1 MVAIGEAR
9 GVSPAQVALTWMLG
23 RPGVTS
29 VVIGARTEE
38 QLKQNLGAGDLTL
51 GTEERAKLD
60 RVSQRPLAYPY
71 WHQAQTASDRLS
83 PADLS
88 LIGPHLG
95 LMRLGSPKRRSNRE
109 GGSMAA

>member
-1 MVAIGEAR
+1 MTSR
-9 GVSPAQVALTWMLG
+9 GSTTSSKLWSRSAKRAASSPAQVALAWLLG

-51 GTEERAKLD
+51 GLEERASLD
-60 RVSQRPLAYPY
+60 RVSRRPLAYPY

-88 LIGPHLG
+88 LIGPHL
-95 LMRLGSPKRRSNRE
+95 E
-109 GGSMAA
+109 